1 MTKGLYLHIPFCER
15 KCNYC
20 DFYSGSFTAELRRGY
35 VDKLCSEIEKWGRLN
50 TCPIDTIYFGG
61 GTPSLL
67 SPEELS
73 KIMGTV
79 RASFVITDDAE
90 ITCEVNPGD
99 DSAFLKTAA
108 TLGVNRISIGIQ
120 SSSES
125 ELKLL
130 GRRHSFFDAVKTVEI
145 AKKLG
150 ITNISADLMIGLPDS
165 NTETLESSI
174 SDILSLNIPHISSY
188 ILKIEEG
195 TPFYKSGITLP
206 DDDSVADQYLYIC
219 KRLEEAGY
227 CHYEISNFAKWGFES
242 RHNNKY
248 WQTEEYIGI
257 GPSAHSFFNGRRFY
271 YPRSIEAF
279 INSAETVDDGI
290 GGDREEFVM
299 LALRLSK
306 GLIFSEYE
314 KRFGKLSD
322 KLIERA
328 RLLKGLCLVD
338 NTSIRLTDEG
348 MLISNNIITNLLE
361 VI

>member
-20 DFYSGSFTAELRRGY
+20 DFYSGSFIAELRKGY

-67 SPEELS
+67 SSDELA
-73 KIMGTV
+73 KIMSTV
-79 RASFVITDDAE
+79 RASFVIADDAE

-130 GRRHSFFDAVKTVEI
+130 GRRHSFNDAVKTVKL

-150 ITNISADLMIGLPDS
+150 ITNISADLMIGLPNSTID
-165 NTETLESSI
+165 TLERSVF
-174 SDILSLNIPHISSY
+174 DILSLDIPHISSY

-195 TPFYKSGITLP
+195 TPFHRKGVALP
-206 DDDSVADQYLYIC
+206 DDDSVADQYLYLC
-219 KRLEEAGY
+219 KRLEGADY
-227 CHYEISNFAKWGFES
+227 CHYEISNFAKLGFES

-248 WQTEEYIGI
+248 WLSEEYIGI
-257 GPSAHSFFNGRRFY
+257 GPSAHSFFCGRRFY

-279 INSAETVDDGI
+279 IASTETVDDGP
-290 GGDREEFVM
+290 GGDNEEFIM
-299 LALRLSK
+299 LALRLSR
-306 GLIFSEYE
+306 GLVFSDYE

-322 KLIERA
+322 RLIEKA

-338 NTSIRLTDEG
+338 DASIKLTDEG

-361 VI
+361 VL